1 MKEFISPPRRK
12 EHRLYCY
19 SHDYRLLLQPGE
31 GFIRFKECYLI
42 ETEEAQVT
50 DHTQCTDS
58 RSSGDLTCNLQAD
71 LHNLQRVGKD
81 HLRGSSLN
89 TQGKKATDDFS
100 TLAILNLLL
109 HLTWFPSLSCIQVF
123 FSHEKVSKVT
133 ITSWSINYFAIS
145 SDGKECW
152 ANVCK
157 DEQRYQKQ
165 KQKKNMLHWTF
176 GSLWEQISSASTVS
190 NANRTRQAT

>member
-1 MKEFISPPRRK
+1 M
-12 EHRLYCY
+12 YCY

-31 GFIRFKECYLI
+31 GFIRFKEYYLI

-109 HLTWFPSLSCIQVF
+109 HLTCMQLRDGNQVF

-133 ITSWSINYFAIS
+133 ITS
-145 SDGKECW
+145 
-152 ANVCK
+152 
-157 DEQRYQKQ
+157 
-165 KQKKNMLHWTF
+165 
-176 GSLWEQISSASTVS
+176 
-190 NANRTRQAT
+190 

>member
-133 ITSWSINYFAIS
+133 ITS
-145 SDGKECW
+145 
-152 ANVCK
+152 
-157 DEQRYQKQ
+157 
-165 KQKKNMLHWTF
+165 
-176 GSLWEQISSASTVS
+176 
-190 NANRTRQAT
+190 